1 MSTVVVANQ
10 NSNRGPERRTWC
22 ILTCLLWCLFLSP
35 VPAKESA
42 TTGAGPD
49 SVYVEPKNYS
59 PLWVGRN
66 AVVTAEEI
74 AATVVGLKKQEPNP
88 DHIVV
93 FIHGFNLRRE
103 ASTAEFDR
111 LAKNLRTELTSSQA
125 NKVAF
130 AGVQWASASESSV
143 FELANV
149 YWQKIS
155 VARSV
160 GRGPTRQLLLA
171 IHKAFPKAHVSVMA
185 HSMGCEVAAAAI
197 IPEMV
202 YDDQVPFVPT
212 YQPEADVMLNL
223 VTFCGSDLDYD
234 IWSKSGVEGR
244 SLVKRNRMLWQTV
257 APNDKGKKDRVLS
270 YRARLRGKAAGASFP
285 KMTVQQLE
293 TVLGQRR
300 IILDTEAIPSDHDL
314 EKYYDQD
321 RLARIVATM
330 LYVANPKRV
339 KPPEIGQIDE
349 IMAEPDHVKSL
360 LPHLDSPHVGTLF
373 YTLWRIE
380 RLNCGDARH
389 LTDGTLEA
397 IVTTLR
403 EKPQMVW
410 REAPKSECLT
420 IKNEQFPTVT
430 QMTRSGAPPRA
441 RKR

>member
-1 MSTVVVANQ
+1 MHKTD
-10 NSNRGPERRTWC
+10 RGPKLRTST
-22 ILTCLLWCLFLSP
+22 ILACLLWSLLLSP
-35 VPAKESA
+35 LAAQEQV
-42 TTGAGPD
+42 TGGAGPY
-49 SVYVEPKNYS
+49 SVSVEPKSYS
-59 PLWVGRN
+59 QLWVGN
-66 AVVTAEEI
+66 TAVVTPEAV
-74 AATVVGLKKQEPNP
+74 AATVAGLKKQDPNP
-88 DHIVV
+88 DHIVI
-93 FIHGFNLRRE
+93 FIHGFNLQRD
-103 ASTAEFDR
+103 ASTAEFER
-111 LAKNLRTELTSSQA
+111 LAKNLKSQLANSQA

-171 IHKAFPKAHVSVMA
+171 IQKAFPKAHVSVLA

-197 IPEMV
+197 IPELV

-212 YQPEADVMLNL
+212 YQPESDVLMNL
-223 VTFCGSDLDYD
+223 VSFCGSDLDYD
-234 IWSKSGVEGR
+234 IWAKSGVEGG
-244 SLVKRNRMLWQTV
+244 SLVERNRMIWQTV

-293 TVLGQRR
+293 KVLGQRQ
-300 IILDTEAIPSDHDL
+300 IILDTEAIPSDHDF
-314 EKYYDQD
+314 EKYYDQA

-330 LYVANPKRV
+330 LYVANPKRP
-339 KPPEIGQIDE
+339 KPPEIDQVDE
-349 IMAEPDHVKSL
+349 ILAAPDEVTSL
-360 LPHLDSPHVGTLF
+360 LPYLDSPHVGTLF

-397 IVTTLR
+397 IIATLR

-410 REAPKSECLT
+410 REAPKSECMT
-420 IKNEQFPTVT
+420 IKNEQFPTPT